1 MSFENWS
8 DLIIDKKCHLSNCS
22 RRYCWRLTSSPWFM
36 QRALGQPTNVLARA
50 FSWHCYDQTISLDG
64 YNLVMLSRLAKI
76 IYVEFTFLR
85 SNRTQKLNVIYIYI
99 CSRSYNTPSL
109 RDKGSQRGQLLY
121 SGVIF
126 SRWRTTLSPRAEK
139 LLHRGPHSPRE
150 LCGVH
155 PLAPKWEGEEELR
168 VTLFISWT
176 HGEKN
181 NMWNPDSLGHV
192 FLCLSVS
199 VQEKSYYS
207 H

>member
-1 MSFENWS
+1 
-8 DLIIDKKCHLSNCS
+8 
-22 RRYCWRLTSSPWFM
+22 
-36 QRALGQPTNVLARA
+36 
-50 FSWHCYDQTISLDG
+50 
-64 YNLVMLSRLAKI
+64 MLSRLAKI
-76 IYVEFTFLR
+76 IYVEFTLLR

-109 RDKGSQRGQLLY
+109 RDKGSQQGQLLY

-139 LLHRGPHSPRE
+139 LLHRRPHSPRE

-176 HGEKN
+176 HGEKITCEIQSVLD
-181 NMWNPDSLGHV
+181 MFFFAYQFLSRKNPIIV
-192 FLCLSVS
+192 IKEKQNKAFLKVRCRWC
-199 VQEKSYYS
+199 
-207 H
+207 